1 MFRGIFKRFLPPIA
15 TRHFC
20 WALLVLAT
28 PSVWAQTSSVPVAV
42 VSAAS
47 SNPNALAPDC
57 IASAYGVNLATDVF
71 IADKPPLPTSLGG
84 TTVKI
89 NNKPAQLFFV
99 APGQI
104 NFIVPAEAGMGDAT
118 IEVTAGNGIVSR
130 GAFRIVRAA
139 PALFT
144 ANGSGTGAPAGY
156 FLRYRGSELIPN
168 QPPVTAP
175 IDLGPPGDLVFLIL
189 YLSGIRNAPDTN
201 RDGNV
206 NESVRVILGGSSLQ
220 PEYAGASPDLPG
232 ADQINLILPRT
243 LIGRGQVS
251 LSVSSDGKASNQLEL
266 NFATPA
272 GPAPPRI
279 NGFSET
285 QALAGQTLTINGA
298 GFATN
303 ALENTVRIGD
313 VDARIVPDKTTPT
326 QLTVEVPFGAKSG
339 KVTVSN
345 AQGEGVSPDP
355 LKVRTSI
362 SGFIVDTSPQ
372 PQPLRNV
379 LIVAKV
385 TGKPDVMIRTTDK
398 GTFVLPDMEPGTAA
412 IRVDGSSVSAGLP
425 YTTWDTKLRVLPNQ
439 DNRFDAPIALQ
450 QITGNS
456 SLFEPAPSAKPAEK
470 GKDKGVFAKAQTP
483 IRLTAEDVV
492 LEIPAGATITFPPD
506 AQPKLSLT
514 LVADSR
520 APTRL
525 PEAIFSERIVQIT
538 PFGATIDGGAK
549 LTFPN
554 RDALPAGAKLDL
566 YHFDRDAE
574 INSRDGF
581 VKIGTATVSADGRRI
596 ETSADAIK
604 ITSYFFVGLRQ
615 QQTTAIGQIVENNK
629 PVSQAIVQVR
639 GQNDF
644 SDGNGGFAQ
653 REAAVKPGQGERI
666 QAETNV
672 QRPNGRV
679 EYTVVAK
686 DPTPGGITDF
696 GRISI
701 NSLTT
706 NLPPVLLV
714 PTQILLNA
722 GVLTDTPF
730 TAYDPDDA
738 QSIKVQFT
746 LEPQSPGA
754 NPDPRFCQ
762 IQSIRTNG
770 EGTLRCSPQER
781 DVGEYALT
789 ISVEDNAG
797 DQKLVVR
804 KVIAITVVGIPG
816 MVVFDEAPLLNCEST
831 IPSGPS
837 VRLSWAATARAQT
850 YDVFRGSG
858 ELIASNLSETT
869 FTDMRGLTAGGT
881 YTYRVV
887 AKNPSGNG
895 PPSESVSVQIPQ
907 NICFS
912 KPVTISFDTITGA
925 TTQGGTVTVP
935 VLAGDLSGRG
945 VIAYEFELFF
955 NSDVLQFLGTDSNA
969 TLSSGMNVVS
979 NASGNSVK
987 VAAFVGAPIGGPLRT
1002 LLKLRFSV
1010 RGGTGSSSPLR
1021 WERFLLNEGDPLP
1034 STKNDIVIIR

>member
-1 MFRGIFKRFLPPIA
+1 MLRGLFKRFLPLISI
-15 TRHFC
+15 RHLF
-20 WALLVLAT
+20 WALPALAT

-47 SNPNALAPDC
+47 FNANAIAPDC
-57 IASAYGVNLATDVF
+57 AASAFGANLATDVF
-71 IADKPPLPTSLGG
+71 IANKLPLPTSLGG
-84 TTVKI
+84 TTVKV

-104 NFIVPAEAGMGDAT
+104 NFVVPAEAGTGDAT
-118 IEVTAGNGIVSR
+118 IEVTAGNGVVSR

-144 ANGSGTGAPAGY
+144 TNGAPLGY
-156 FLRYRGSELIPN
+156 LLRFRGSNSIPN
-168 QPPVTAP
+168 QPPVTEP
-175 IDLGPPGDLVFLIL
+175 IDLGPPGDSVYLIF

-201 RDGNV
+201 QDGNV
-206 NESVRVILGGSSLQ
+206 NESVRVILGGSSIQ
-220 PEYAGASPDLPG
+220 PEYAGASPDLAG
-232 ADQINLILPRT
+232 ADQINLILPQT
-243 LIGRGQVS
+243 LIGRGRVS
-251 LSVSSDGKASNQLEL
+251 LSVSSDGKASNQVEL
-266 NFATPA
+266 NFATPT

-279 NGFSET
+279 SGFSEA

-303 ALENTVRIGD
+303 ALENIVRIGD

-326 QLTVEVPFGAKSG
+326 QVTVEVPFGAKSG

-345 AQGEGVSPDP
+345 TQGEGVSPNP

-379 LIVAKV
+379 LVVAKV
-385 TGKPDVMIRTTDK
+385 EGKPDVMIRTTDK
-398 GTFVLPDMEPGTAA
+398 GTFVLPDMAPGNAS

-439 DNRFDAPIALQ
+439 DNRFDAPIAIQ

-456 SLFEPAPSAKPAEK
+456 SLFEPDSSAKPAEK
-470 GKDKGVFAKAQTP
+470 GKGRSVFAKAQTP

-492 LEIPAGATITFPPD
+492 LEIPAGTTITFPPD

-514 LVADSR
+514 LVAGSR

-538 PFGATIDGGAK
+538 PFGATIDTGAK

-554 RDALPAGAKLDL
+554 RDALPAGTKLDL
-566 YHFDRDAE
+566 YKFDKDKE
-574 INSRDGF
+574 INFEEGF
-581 VKIGTATVSADGRRI
+581 VKIGTATVSADGRRV

-604 ITSYFFVGLRQ
+604 ITSYFFVALRQ
-615 QQTTAIGQIVENNK
+615 QQTTAIGQIVENDK

-653 REAAVKPGQGERI
+653 REVAVKSGQSERI
-666 QAETNV
+666 QAETSV
-672 QRPNGRV
+672 QRSNGRV

-686 DPTPGGITDF
+686 DPAPGGITDF

-714 PTQILLNA
+714 PAQIQLNT
-722 GVLTDTPF
+722 GVAADTPF

-738 QSIKVQFT
+738 QSITVQFT
-746 LEPQSPGA
+746 LERRGPNG
-754 NPDPRFCQ
+754 NPDPRFCR
-762 IQSIRTNG
+762 IQAPGSNG
-770 EGTLRCSPQER
+770 EGFLKFSPQEG
-781 DVGEYALT
+781 DVGEYTLT
-789 ISVEDNAG
+789 ISVKDNAG
-797 DQKLVVR
+797 DQSLVVR
-804 KVIAITVVGIPG
+804 QAIAISVVGIPG
-816 MVVFDEAPLLNCEST
+816 MVTFDAQPVLNCESS

-837 VRLSWAATARAQT
+837 IRLSWAATARAQT

-858 ELIASNLSETT
+858 ELIAGNLSETT

-881 YTYRVV
+881 YIYRVV

-912 KPVTISFDTITGA
+912 KPVTISFDTVTGA
-925 TTQGGTVTVP
+925 TTQGGTITVP

-979 NASGNSVK
+979 NAGGNSVK
-987 VAAFVGAPIGGPLRT
+987 VAAFVGASIGGPSRT
-1002 LLKLRFSV
+1002 LLKLRFLV